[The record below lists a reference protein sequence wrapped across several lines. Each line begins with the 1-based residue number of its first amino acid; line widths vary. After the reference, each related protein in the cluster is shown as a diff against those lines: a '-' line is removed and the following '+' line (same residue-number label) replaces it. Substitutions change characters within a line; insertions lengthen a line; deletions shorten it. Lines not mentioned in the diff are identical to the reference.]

1 MANRIWNA
9 GILLLLLLLAA
20 LLLQFVRA
28 SSAIG
33 DLFPSG
39 GTSGTASIRKQIA
52 LIAQERDN
60 PFWRSI
66 EEGARE
72 AAETAGAELV
82 YMGPARIDP
91 SEQIRLLKKA
101 IASKYDA
108 IVLQGLGGQ
117 TEFRQLIVEAAAQD
131 IPVLVLDTDEPG
143 SKRLAYVGTDNLAA
157 GALMGELIA
166 QRTGGQGRIGV
177 LIGSE
182 TAANQQLRLA
192 GLRKAIGAYPGLSVQ
207 AVRATAISRLQ
218 AQREAERMLA
228 AGDKLDVLVGFSAL
242 DGEGMM
248 AAAERLGRT
257 DALLLAFDDLPA
269 TRAGIAD
276 GRIAASV
283 VQLPREMGAQAIA
296 LLRRHW
302 AGEDV
307 DGEHYTKVYTLDSL
321 NVDSLPEAR

>member
-1 MANRIWNA
+1 MVNRIWNA
-9 GILLLLLLLAA
+9 GIVLLLLLLAA

-33 DLFPSG
+33 DLFPSSGASGQG
-39 GTSGTASIRKQIA
+39 GTRKQIA

-60 PFWRSI
+60 PFWHSI

-72 AAETAGAELV
+72 AAEIAGNELV
-82 YMGPARIDP
+82 YMGPARIAP

-108 IVLQGLGGQ
+108 ILLQGLGGR
-117 TEFRQLIVEAAAQD
+117 TEYAKLIDEAAAQG

-143 SKRLAYVGTDNLAA
+143 SRRLSYVGTDNQAA
-157 GALMGELIA
+157 GAIMGQLVA
-166 QRTGGQGRIGV
+166 SQTGGKGRIGV

-192 GLRKAIGAYPGLSVQ
+192 GLRKAIAGYPGLTVQ
-207 AVRATAISRLQ
+207 TVRATNISRLQ

-228 AGDKLDVLVGFSAL
+228 AGEDITVLVGFTAL

-248 AAAERLGRT
+248 AAAQRLGRT
-257 DALLLAFDDLPA
+257 DALLLAFDDLAA

-283 VQLPREMGAQAIA
+283 VQLPKEMGAQAVA
-296 LLRRHW
+296 LLQRHW

-307 DGEHYTKVYTLDSL
+307 GGEHYTNVFTLDRLS
-321 NVDSLPEAR
+321 VDSLAEAR